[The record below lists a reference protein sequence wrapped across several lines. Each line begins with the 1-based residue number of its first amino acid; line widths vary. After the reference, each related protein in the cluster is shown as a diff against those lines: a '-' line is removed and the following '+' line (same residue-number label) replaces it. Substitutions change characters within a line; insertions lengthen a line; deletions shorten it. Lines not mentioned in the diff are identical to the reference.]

1 MDDPIKAP
9 SADVS
14 PARLK
19 RVLNYWDAAA
29 LGIGIVI
36 GSGIFA
42 VPPSIAAS
50 LDTFPAMISVWL
62 AGGLIALCGAL
73 TYAEIS
79 AMFPRAGGAYVFL
92 YETYGRFPAFAYGW
106 SALFITYPA
115 SMAAVAVVFSQYLA
129 RFIPL
134 SPVGQSAVAAGLC
147 LLVAAINI
155 IGVKVGAGVQ
165 RTLTAAKV
173 LAISA
178 IPIFGFMLLKGDF
191 ARLGG
196 NLAPTGG
203 FSLTA
208 VALAMVAVMWTFEGW
223 ADIPTIAEEVQDKKR
238 DVPRALIL
246 CAIGVTAIYLAVN
259 AAYVYLLGIDGV
271 AGSQSVASDAG
282 RAVFGQAGDLWI
294 TILVLA
300 STAGS
305 LNGMVIGGSRVFFAL
320 ARDGMFLAPVGRV
333 HPRFN
338 TPANSLAILGVIGAT
353 YTLLGTFEEIIRYFV
368 FVATIWFLLNIAAVF
383 VLRRKRPDLERPFKV
398 PLYPLTP
405 LIFLAM
411 VAGLMIQLY
420 RDNTHDANMGLLLM
434 LAAVPIYFLWR
445 KRHRS
450 AGGDTEI
457 S

>member
-1 MDDPIKAP
+1 MQTGPTATAE
-9 SADVS
+9 SS
-14 PARLK
+14 PPRLR

-29 LGIGIVI
+29 LGVGIVI

-92 YETYGRFPAFAYGW
+92 FETYGRFPAFAYGW

-115 SMAAVAVVFSQYLA
+115 SMAAVAVVFAQYLA
-129 RFIPL
+129 RFVPL
-134 SPVGQSAVAAGLC
+134 SSTAQTVVAAGLC
-147 LLVAAINI
+147 LVVAAINI
-155 IGVKVGAGVQ
+155 AGVKLGAGVQ
-165 RTLTAAKV
+165 RTLTTAKV
-173 LAISA
+173 LAIAA
-178 IPIFGFMLLKGDF
+178 IPIFGFLLLKGDF
-191 ARLGG
+191 QHLAGG
-196 NLAPTGG
+196 LEPTGG

-208 VALAMVAVMWTFEGW
+208 IALAMVAVMWTFEGW
-223 ADIPTIAEEVQDKKR
+223 ADIPTIAEEVKDIRR
-238 DVPRALIL
+238 DVPRALAL
-246 CAIGVTAIYLAVN
+246 CAVGVTAIYLAVN
-259 AAYVYLLGIDGV
+259 AAYVYLLSIGGV
-271 AGSQSVASDAG
+271 ASSESVASDAA
-282 RAVFGQAGDLWI
+282 RAVFGTAGDIWVTL
-294 TILVLA
+294 LVLA

-320 ARDGMFLAPVGRV
+320 ARDRMFLTPVGRV
-333 HPRFN
+333 HPRLG
-338 TPANSLAILGVIGAT
+338 TPANSIAMLGVIGAA
-353 YTLLGTFEEIIRYFV
+353 YTLMGTFEEIIRYFV
-368 FVATIWFLLNIAAVF
+368 FVATIWFVLNIAAVF

-398 PLYPLTP
+398 PLYPVTP

-434 LAAVPIYFLWR
+434 LAAVPIYFIWR

-450 AGGDTEI
+450 AGGD
-457 S
+457 

>member
-1 MDDPIKAP
+1 
-9 SADVS
+9 
-14 PARLK
+14 
-19 RVLNYWDAAA
+19 
-29 LGIGIVI
+29 
-36 GSGIFA
+36 
-42 VPPSIAAS
+42 
-50 LDTFPAMISVWL
+50 MISVWL

-73 TYAEIS
+73 TYAELS

-115 SMAAVAVVFSQYLA
+115 SMAAVAVVFSQYLG
-129 RFIPL
+129 RFITL
-134 SPVGQSAVAAGLC
+134 SPNGQSVAAAGLC

-178 IPIFGFMLLKGDF
+178 IPIFGFLLLKGDF
-191 ARLGG
+191 HQLSGG
-196 NLAPTGG
+196 LEPDGG

-208 VALAMVAVMWTFEGW
+208 VALAMAAVMWTFEGW
-223 ADIPTIAEEVQDKKR
+223 ADIPTIAEEVEDVKR

-246 CAIGVTAIYLAVN
+246 CSIGVTAIYLAVN
-259 AAYVYLLGIDGV
+259 AAYVYLLGIEGV
-271 AGSQSVASDAG
+271 AGSQSVASDAA
-282 RAVFGQAGDLWI
+282 RAVFGDAGDIWV
-294 TILVLA
+294 TVLVLA

-320 ARDGMFLAPVGRV
+320 ARDGMFLAPVGEV
-333 HPRFN
+333 HPRFR
-338 TPANSLAILGVIGAT
+338 TPANSLAILGVIGAA

-368 FVATIWFLLNIAAVF
+368 FVATVWFVLNIIAVF
-383 VLRRKRPDLERPFKV
+383 VLRRRRPDHPRPFKV
-398 PLYPLTP
+398 PLYPVTP

-420 RDNTHDANMGLLLM
+420 RDNTRDANVGLALM
-434 LAAVPIYFLWR
+434 LLAIPIYFVWR
-445 KRHRS
+445 RRQKS
-450 AGGDTEI
+450 PGEAQEDPPT